1 MAIKG
6 TQPKQSKYAGA
17 NDISL
22 GRTYFDYNDKDGKSQ
37 YIVKVLSFNDGE
49 NPKTGQ
55 DFFGGDYEVLVTDN
69 DLVEAG
75 DVLST
80 YVSKDPRPK
89 YEKFFFQDIAKILYA
104 CDPDIEDLEKAIEA
118 AVTDEQPY
126 AGKIIVVDVT
136 PDPARSD
143 KTGRAYPRR
152 KFLTLK
158 EAGIDPATLPKDK
171 AA

>member
-6 TQPKQSKYAGA
+6 SQPKQSKYAGA

-37 YIVKVLSFNDGE
+37 YVVKVLSFNDGE
-49 NPKTGQ
+49 HPKTGQ
-55 DFFGGDYEVLVTDN
+55 NFFGGDYEVLVTDN
-69 DLVEAG
+69 DNVEPG

-80 YVSKDPRPK
+80 YTAEDPRPK
-89 YEKFFFQDIAKILYA
+89 NRPFFFKDIAKILYA

-136 PDPARSD
+136 PSERLD
-143 KTGRAYPRR
+143 KAGRPYPQR
-152 KFLTLK
+152 KFMTLK